1 MIFHSNY
8 IGFIVILCFQD
19 LLRSNRFLNAFSYQ
33 HGSVFDSKNRWKT
46 DKWWFQVASN
56 KWSIFRLFFYRFGLR
71 FGSHLGAMLASFFGP
86 KRPRR
91 LPRRFQDGPRR
102 FHKRPGWPKIAQDA
116 SKPAPEPSRP
126 RSWCLQAWILMVFWQ
141 NADPFLDG
149 FGIILTMQIP
159 SRLHVIEASK
169 TFSKI

>member
-1 MIFHSNY
+1 MVLSFKN
-8 IGFIVILCFQD
+8 C
-19 LLRSNRFLNAFSYQ
+19 LRPDRFLNAFSNQ
-33 HGSVFDSKNRWKT
+33 HGSVFDSKIRRKT

-91 LPRRFQDGPRR
+91 LPRRFQDASKTVQDASTNVQDGPRL
-102 FHKRPGWPKIAQDA
+102 PKIAQDA

-126 RSWCLQAWILMVFWQ
+126 RFWCLQAWILIVFLTKCWSIFGWFWDHSY
-141 NADPFLDG
+141 NAN
-149 FGIILTMQIP
+149 
-159 SRLHVIEASK
+159 S
-169 TFSKI
+169 